1 MFLLAVVAIAPG
13 GSIVAGV
20 LLLIPAIQMIA
31 GRAAPVFPRRVAT
44 RSLPTR
50 HLAALVQRAIPVLRV
65 LEKVS
70 HPRWLTPPEATKRFV
85 GAVVAILSTS
95 LVLIPIPFSNVV
107 PALVIALIS
116 LAYLEEDGLLL
127 LLAFLAAIL
136 VMAVEFTAIWE
147 TIRGAKWIIGL

>member
-1 MFLLAVVAIAPG
+1 MAH
-13 GSIVAGV
+13 
-20 LLLIPAIQMIA
+20 PA
-31 GRAAPVFPRRVAT
+31 
-44 RSLPTR
+44 
-50 HLAALVQRAIPVLRV
+50 
-65 LEKVS
+65 
-70 HPRWLTPPEATKRFV
+70 EATKRFV